1 MITPAQCRGARGIL
15 DWTQE
20 RLAIEAS
27 VSLSTIKEFEA
38 GRRTPIANNL
48 AAIQRAIEAAGVE
61 FIDGDSPGVRLRPGA
76 KPSAPRKVAS
86 AKKTRRI
93 AKPRR
98 PVKRREP

>member
-1 MITPAQCRGARGIL
+1 MFTPAQCRGARGIL

-20 RLAIEAS
+20 RLATQAS

-61 FIDGDSPGVRLRPGA
+61 FIDGDSPGVRMRLGA
-76 KPSAPRKVAS
+76 KPSAYRKVAS
-86 AKKTRRI
+86 TKKTKPL

-98 PVKRREP
+98 RAKASKT